1 MIFKINDK
9 TIEDTK
15 TWGVFG
21 KPTMIVKLDNNN
33 HKSLVLGQGERTRA
47 FILYLI
53 DGVQKEMSTTPKM
66 EDCKCYTILDNY
78 LTMLSIQMD
87 LLSGSLSSQ
96 WTQTICDFVLD
107 NAERQ
112 ISEGDSNLEDLRHAA
127 TLETA
132 LKLNQIHNK
141 K

>member
-1 MIFKINDK
+1 MTFKINDK

-15 TWGVFG
+15 TFGVFG

-33 HKSLVLGQGERTRA
+33 HKSLALGQGERTRA

-53 DGVQKEMSTTPKM
+53 DAIHKEMTTTPKM
-66 EDCKCYTILDNY
+66 EDCKSYIVLDNY
-78 LTMLSIQMD
+78 LTMLGIQMD

-96 WTQTICDFVLD
+96 WTQTICEFVLD
-107 NAERQ
+107 NAQKQ
-112 ISEGDSNLEDLRHAA
+112 IDEGDSSLEDLQHAA
-127 TLETA
+127 ILETA
-132 LKLNQIHNK
+132 LKLNSKQTK